1 MNIKSLL
8 VDSKFKNS
16 DIEKINLFLIDKDI
30 YYLGLQNFNKKSL
43 FTVFINDGKSSFN
56 FVKTENIEQME
67 LFYIENNLKIQYI
80 YFKSSFIPFYSY
92 IEKKGKSKGLGD
104 GSKEIETSSL
114 FQLIGYDENINIYL
128 LYKKNKNEI
137 IILIN
142 DLEKKFKNDTNIYYL
157 EEKNIVLEFDL
168 KNKKNITPEIFSE
181 KSFSKDDLKN
191 FRNIS
196 QRNIKNYRKYKSHK
210 DIGDVFLDN
219 VDISKLKK
227 FEIMP
232 KDIIEQCSNFISI
245 YKILKI

>member
-8 VDSKFKNS
+8 LDSKFKNS

-43 FTVFINDGKSSFN
+43 FTVFLNEGKSSFN

-67 LFYIENNLKIQYI
+67 LFYIEDNLKIQYI
-80 YFKSSFIPFYSY
+80 HFKSSFIPFHSY
-92 IEKKGKSKGLGD
+92 IEKKGESKGLGD
-104 GSKEIETSSL
+104 GTTEIKKNNL

-142 DLEKKFKNDTNIYYL
+142 DLDKKLKNENNIYYL

-168 KNKKNITPEIFSE
+168 KNKKNITPDSFSE
-181 KSFSKDDLKN
+181 HSFSSYDLRN
-191 FRNIS
+191 FRNIA
-196 QRNIKNYRKYKSHK
+196 QMDLKNYRKYKSYR
-210 DIGDVFLDN
+210 DIGELFFDN
-219 VDISKLKK
+219 VDISKLNK

-232 KDIIEQCSNFISI
+232 NDIIDQCSNFISI
-245 YKILKI
+245 YKMLKI